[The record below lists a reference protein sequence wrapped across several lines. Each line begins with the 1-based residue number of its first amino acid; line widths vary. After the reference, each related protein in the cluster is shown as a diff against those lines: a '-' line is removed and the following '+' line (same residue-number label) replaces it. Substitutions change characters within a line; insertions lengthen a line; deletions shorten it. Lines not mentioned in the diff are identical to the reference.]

1 MATKPPKLD
10 FKKSYMRRK
19 SRQLL
24 FYERNREK
32 LLPIRREY
40 ARLHKKEK
48 SDYDK
53 EYSLINKNKKE
64 KYHQEHREER
74 SIYAK
79 EYRKI
84 HKEKLA
90 NYRRVRLKNDLQY
103 KLANTLRSRLS
114 KVLKGQKTGSAVGD
128 LGCTIFEFKNYIE
141 SKFQPDMSWDKM
153 GQIHLDHI
161 IPLSSFDLTDKSQ
174 LVKAVH
180 YTNLQPLWAI
190 DNFK

>member
-53 EYSLINKNKKE
+53 EYSLINKN
-64 KYHQEHREER
+64 
-74 SIYAK
+74 
-79 EYRKI
+79 